1 MKIRKAEIKNRKA
14 KCPIGG
20 NTMSKNQ
27 STSNAP
33 SNKVSV
39 TFRVDKGVLEHNN
52 RTFIAK
58 NVVRERVPDNIIY
71 KQEDIR
77 AKYHEIFDKA
87 LDEYNTGKRADRKI
101 TDYYE
106 HMLKSKKEK
115 PFYEVVVQ
123 FGDIENCG
131 FGQRN
136 FEQAKQMLDEYMKEF
151 EKRNPNMK
159 VFNAVMHL
167 DEATPHLHID
177 FLPVCHNQKQGLS
190 TRISM
195 KKALEEQGF
204 ISSSKRIS
212 EWAVWA
218 TAEKEIMTSILKH
231 HGLSRDVKNAHYAHM
246 ECEEYRQSRKE
257 LEKLNKHI
265 NELKQKPDAEITQ
278 EEVKMIKNQNDFMRS
293 EIVKRDEKIR
303 ILSKKAGARFVPFE
317 VYSPDKMQF
326 ITDELQ
332 RSNIQFVEE
341 SNTLYIPDWA
351 TKNCCAIAAKYQF
364 PSKSTGIHDEIKLD
378 IDTLVYSCEN
388 FPQLLDK
395 LREKGYEIKEGKY
408 LAVKSPNAQRFVRLK
423 TLGEDYLPQNIEKRI
438 ADRDKFP
445 KQVQAR
451 SAKANETE
459 QRFYST
465 ITQTVIAVRT
475 FMFRPQK
482 TNPKKIYSFENDK
495 EINHLSQQLLTMR
508 DFNLNSRD
516 DIYEAAERSQKKI
529 DDTLAQI
536 RKLTEDMPTLKS
548 DIAQLKFYF
557 SARQNNSDA
566 MNQVRLAAAKEVANK
581 YGITSAEEIENLET
595 RLRLSPTYISSLK
608 NEVSEEQMK
617 LSRISDLVHTYEKI
631 IKGNYIDN
639 LVAAERERRQRE
651 EKQEEKKQ
659 DRTPDKKQ
667 AI

>member
-1 MKIRKAEIKNRKA
+1 
-14 KCPIGG
+14 
-20 NTMSKNQ
+20 MSKNTK
-27 STSNAP
+27 S
-33 SNKVSV
+33 VSL

-52 RTFIAK
+52 RDFIAK
-58 NVVRERVPDNIIY
+58 NVVRERVPDNITY
-71 KQEDIR
+71 KKENLR
-77 AKYHEIFDKA
+77 EKYHELFDDA
-87 LDEYNTGKRADRKI
+87 LKEYNANIRADRRI
-101 TDYYE
+101 PDYYSHIE
-106 HMLKSKKEK
+106 KSKQEK
-115 PFYEVVVQ
+115 LFSEIVVQ
-123 FGDIENCG
+123 IGEKDNCG
-131 FGQRN
+131 IDAEH
-136 FEQAKQMLDEYMKEF
+136 FEEAKKMLDEYMKAF
-151 EKRNPNMK
+151 EERNPNMK

-177 FLPVCHNQKQGLS
+177 FVPVCHNQTRGLS
-190 TRISM
+190 TRVSL

-204 ISSSKRIS
+204 SAKSKKLS
-212 EWAVWA
+212 EWQGWA
-218 TAEKEIMTSILKH
+218 EAEKKQLNEILRKH
-231 HGLSRDVKNAHYAHM
+231 GFSQAIKGAHYAHM
-246 ECEEYRQSRKE
+246 SVDEYKESRKE

-265 NELKQKPDAEITQ
+265 NELKQKPDVEITQ
-278 EEVKMIKNQNDFMRS
+278 EEIKMIKNQNDFMRS

-631 IKGNYIDN
+631 IEGNYIDN

-651 EKQEEKKQ
+651 EKPEEKKQ

>member
-1 MKIRKAEIKNRKA
+1 MIL
-14 KCPIGG
+14 
-20 NTMSKNQ
+20 S
-27 STSNAP
+27 
-33 SNKVSV
+33 
-39 TFRVDKGVLEHNN
+39 
-52 RTFIAK
+52 
-58 NVVRERVPDNIIY
+58 VRERVPDNIIY

-87 LDEYNTGKRADRKI
+87 LEEYNTGKRADRKI

-218 TAEKEIMTSILKH
+218 TAEKEIMTSILKR

-257 LEKLNKHI
+257 LEKL
-265 NELKQKPDAEITQ
+265 
-278 EEVKMIKNQNDFMRS
+278 
-293 EIVKRDEKIR
+293 
-303 ILSKKAGARFVPFE
+303 
-317 VYSPDKMQF
+317 
-326 ITDELQ
+326 
-332 RSNIQFVEE
+332 
-341 SNTLYIPDWA
+341 
-351 TKNCCAIAAKYQF
+351 
-364 PSKSTGIHDEIKLD
+364 
-378 IDTLVYSCEN
+378 
-388 FPQLLDK
+388 
-395 LREKGYEIKEGKY
+395 
-408 LAVKSPNAQRFVRLK
+408 
-423 TLGEDYLPQNIEKRI
+423 
-438 ADRDKFP
+438 
-445 KQVQAR
+445 
-451 SAKANETE
+451 
-459 QRFYST
+459 
-465 ITQTVIAVRT
+465 
-475 FMFRPQK
+475 RPQK

-566 MNQVRLAAAKEVANK
+566 MNQVRLDGRQLIDWEKHTNVYNHLESLTPAEAEILSK
-581 YGITSAEEIENLET
+581 YRNLNIEGQKRITEYAD
-595 RLRLSPTYISSLK
+595 
-608 NEVSEEQMK
+608 
-617 LSRISDLVHTYEKI
+617 DLVAGGRFAK
-631 IKGNYIDN
+631 
-639 LVAAERERRQRE
+639 
-651 EKQEEKKQ
+651 
-659 DRTPDKKQ
+659 
-667 AI
+667 

>member
-1 MKIRKAEIKNRKA
+1 
-14 KCPIGG
+14 
-20 NTMSKNQ
+20 MSKNQ

-87 LDEYNTGKRADRKI
+87 LEEYNTGKRADRKI

-218 TAEKEIMTSILKH
+218 TAEKEIMTSILKR

-278 EEVKMIKNQNDFMRS
+278 EEVQMIKNQNDFMRS

-475 FMFRPQK
+475 FKFRPQK
-482 TNPKKIYSFENDK
+482 TNAKKIYSFENDK

-536 RKLTEDMPTLKS
+536 RT
-548 DIAQLKFYF
+548 A
-557 SARQNNSDA
+557 
-566 MNQVRLAAAKEVANK
+566 
-581 YGITSAEEIENLET
+581 
-595 RLRLSPTYISSLK
+595 LRCCC
-608 NEVSEEQMK
+608 N
-617 LSRISDLVHTYEKI
+617 
-631 IKGNYIDN
+631 
-639 LVAAERERRQRE
+639 
-651 EKQEEKKQ
+651 
-659 DRTPDKKQ
+659 
-667 AI
+667 

>member
-1 MKIRKAEIKNRKA
+1 
-14 KCPIGG
+14 
-20 NTMSKNQ
+20 MSKNQ

-218 TAEKEIMTSILKH
+218 TAEKKT
-231 HGLSRDVKNAHYAHM
+231 DYA
-246 ECEEYRQSRKE
+246 
-257 LEKLNKHI
+257 
-265 NELKQKPDAEITQ
+265 A
-278 EEVKMIKNQNDFMRS
+278 
-293 EIVKRDEKIR
+293 
-303 ILSKKAGARFVPFE
+303 
-317 VYSPDKMQF
+317 
-326 ITDELQ
+326 
-332 RSNIQFVEE
+332 
-341 SNTLYIPDWA
+341 
-351 TKNCCAIAAKYQF
+351 AI
-364 PSKSTGIHDEIKLD
+364 
-378 IDTLVYSCEN
+378 
-388 FPQLLDK
+388 
-395 LREKGYEIKEGKY
+395 
-408 LAVKSPNAQRFVRLK
+408 
-423 TLGEDYLPQNIEKRI
+423 
-438 ADRDKFP
+438 
-445 KQVQAR
+445 
-451 SAKANETE
+451 
-459 QRFYST
+459 
-465 ITQTVIAVRT
+465 
-475 FMFRPQK
+475 
-482 TNPKKIYSFENDK
+482 END
-495 EINHLSQQLLTMR
+495 
-508 DFNLNSRD
+508 
-516 DIYEAAERSQKKI
+516 Y
-529 DDTLAQI
+529 
-536 RKLTEDMPTLKS
+536 
-548 DIAQLKFYF
+548 
-557 SARQNNSDA
+557 ARCC
-566 MNQVRLAAAKEVANK
+566 RL
-581 YGITSAEEIENLET
+581 
-595 RLRLSPTYISSLK
+595 
-608 NEVSEEQMK
+608 
-617 LSRISDLVHTYEKI
+617 
-631 IKGNYIDN
+631 
-639 LVAAERERRQRE
+639 
-651 EKQEEKKQ
+651 
-659 DRTPDKKQ
+659 
-667 AI
+667 

>member
-1 MKIRKAEIKNRKA
+1 
-14 KCPIGG
+14 
-20 NTMSKNQ
+20 
-27 STSNAP
+27 
-33 SNKVSV
+33 
-39 TFRVDKGVLEHNN
+39 
-52 RTFIAK
+52 
-58 NVVRERVPDNIIY
+58 
-71 KQEDIR
+71 
-77 AKYHEIFDKA
+77 
-87 LDEYNTGKRADRKI
+87 
-101 TDYYE
+101 
-106 HMLKSKKEK
+106 
-115 PFYEVVVQ
+115 
-123 FGDIENCG
+123 
-131 FGQRN
+131 
-136 FEQAKQMLDEYMKEF
+136 
-151 EKRNPNMK
+151 
-159 VFNAVMHL
+159 
-167 DEATPHLHID
+167 
-177 FLPVCHNQKQGLS
+177 
-190 TRISM
+190 
-195 KKALEEQGF
+195 
-204 ISSSKRIS
+204 
-212 EWAVWA
+212 
-218 TAEKEIMTSILKH
+218 
-231 HGLSRDVKNAHYAHM
+231 
-246 ECEEYRQSRKE
+246 
-257 LEKLNKHI
+257 
-265 NELKQKPDAEITQ
+265 
-278 EEVKMIKNQNDFMRS
+278 
-293 EIVKRDEKIR
+293 
-303 ILSKKAGARFVPFE
+303 
-317 VYSPDKMQF
+317 MQF

-581 YGITSAEEIENLET
+581 YGITGAEEIENLET

-631 IKGNYIDN
+631 IEGNYIDN

>member
-1 MKIRKAEIKNRKA
+1 
-14 KCPIGG
+14 
-20 NTMSKNQ
+20 MSKNTK
-27 STSNAP
+27 S
-33 SNKVSV
+33 VSL

-52 RTFIAK
+52 RDFIAK
-58 NVVRERVPDNIIY
+58 NVVRERVPDNITY
-71 KQEDIR
+71 KKENLR
-77 AKYHEIFDKA
+77 EKYHELFDDA
-87 LDEYNTGKRADRKI
+87 LKEYNANIRADRRI
-101 TDYYE
+101 PDYYSHIE
-106 HMLKSKKEK
+106 KSKQEK
-115 PFYEVVVQ
+115 LFFEIVVQ
-123 FGDIENCG
+123 IGEKDNCG
-131 FGQRN
+131 IDAEH
-136 FEQAKQMLDEYMKEF
+136 FEEAKKMLDEYMKAF
-151 EKRNPNMK
+151 EERNPNMK

-177 FLPVCHNQKQGLS
+177 FVPVCHNQTRGLS
-190 TRISM
+190 TRVSL
-195 KKALEEQGF
+195 KKALEEQG
-204 ISSSKRIS
+204 ISAKSKKLS
-212 EWAVWA
+212 EWQGWA
-218 TAEKEIMTSILKH
+218 EAEKKQLNEILRKH
-231 HGLSRDVKNAHYAHM
+231 GFSQAIKGAHYAHM
-246 ECEEYRQSRKE
+246 SVDEYKESRKE

-265 NELKQKPDAEITQ
+265 NELKQKPDVEITQ
-278 EEVKMIKNQNDFMRS
+278 EEIKMIKNQNDFMRS

-581 YGITSAEEIENLET
+581 YGITGAEEIENLET

-631 IKGNYIDN
+631 IEGNYIDN

-651 EKQEEKKQ
+651 EKPEEKKQ

>member
-1 MKIRKAEIKNRKA
+1 
-14 KCPIGG
+14 
-20 NTMSKNQ
+20 MSKNQ

-87 LDEYNTGKRADRKI
+87 LEEYNTGKRADRKI

-218 TAEKEIMTSILKH
+218 TAEKEIMTSILKR

-278 EEVKMIKNQNDFMRS
+278 EEVQMIKYQNDFMRS

-451 SAKANETE
+451 SAK
-459 QRFYST
+459 
-465 ITQTVIAVRT
+465 
-475 FMFRPQK
+475 
-482 TNPKKIYSFENDK
+482 
-495 EINHLSQQLLTMR
+495 
-508 DFNLNSRD
+508 NSRD

-581 YGITSAEEIENLET
+581 YGITGAEEIENLET

-631 IKGNYIDN
+631 IEGNYIDN